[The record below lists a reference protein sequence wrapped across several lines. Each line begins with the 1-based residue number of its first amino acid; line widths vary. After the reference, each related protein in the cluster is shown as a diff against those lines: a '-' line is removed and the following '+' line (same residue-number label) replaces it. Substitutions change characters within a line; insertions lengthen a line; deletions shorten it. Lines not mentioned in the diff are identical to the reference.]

1 MEEKDMNLALLYRQQ
16 GRSIFWIA
24 FMSALAIHL
33 GAVALAKTKSPNP
46 KLEDFSPPGDV
57 EFVDAAEPEPALL
70 EESVT
75 PPPLEEIHPDQDSF
89 REENVPPP
97 PLRAHR
103 KARPASLVRATTVS
117 LRSLKA
123 MVAYA
128 PRPVYPYEA
137 RRQRITGSGV
147 ALLTVD
153 RTLGTVTDVLIAQSC
168 GSAILDNS
176 TLDALRRWRFKPE
189 SVTRVRVPIT
199 YTLMGASY

>member
-1 MEEKDMNLALLYRQQ
+1 MNPALLYRQR

-24 FMSALAIHL
+24 FMTALAIHL
-33 GAVALAKTKSPNP
+33 GAVALAKTKSPTR
-46 KLEDFSPPGDV
+46 KLEDFSPPTDAV
-57 EFVDAAEPEPALL
+57 LVDIAEPASALP

-75 PPPLEEIHPDQDSF
+75 PPPLEQIHPDQDNV
-89 REENVPPP
+89 REENLTTPPP
-97 PLRAHR
+97 VRAHQR
-103 KARPASLVRATTVS
+103 ARPAAFVTATTAS
-117 LRSLKA
+117 LRAAKA

-137 RRQRITGSGV
+137 RRQRLTGSGV

-153 RTLGTVTDVLIAQSC
+153 RTSGSVTHVMMTQSC

-176 TLDALRRWRFKPE
+176 TLDALRRWHFKPT
-189 SVTRVRVPIT
+189 SVLRVRVPIT